1 VGILLIFAY
10 MFVSVIVYF
19 VLIFLGYI
27 TSLQFF
33 EGDFFAV
40 YLVLFIIIGCL
51 VYISSQIKEL
61 IDLAEK
67 KQGNRKK

>member
-1 VGILLIFAY
+1 
-10 MFVSVIVYF
+10 MFVAVVVYF
-19 VLIFLGYI
+19 GLIFLGYI

-33 EGDFFAV
+33 EGEFFAV

-67 KQGNRKK
+67 KEHFTAPRQKVFLF